1 MQYVLQEKTAAALWL
16 KLESICMSK
25 DLTSKIHIASLM
37 FAMVCSNPDLSHA
50 LSVVSRF
57 MANPGEEIFVWYF

>member
-1 MQYVLQEKTAAALWL
+1 
-16 KLESICMSK
+16 MSK